1 MKKVLISEK
10 IDQTASD
17 MLTKAGFDVQ
27 VASGVDEATLTKEI
41 QGAYALI
48 LRSSKLPNA
57 VIDQADQLKII
68 SRTGTGVDNV
78 DIDDATKH
86 QVLVARVNG
95 ANAYSVA
102 EYVITQILT
111 LSRRI
116 LKSNAAFQA
125 GKITNEQGA
134 SLPGLAVKNDLNG
147 HEVRGKRL
155 AILGLGRIGRVI
167 KGLAQALGMDVVA
180 YDPYVKKADI
190 PMLTDLDEL
199 YRTSDFISVN
209 MPLTPET
216 KNMISKAQL
225 AEMKSTAFVINAG
238 RGGIVN
244 EHDLADALNSGE
256 IAGAALDVFAT
267 EPPEADNPMFT
278 AKNAILTAH
287 IGGTTVEA
295 MRAVAQGAAQA
306 VIDYA
311 NGKQPEFTVNYDKIK
326 H

>member
-190 PMLTDLDEL
+190 PMMTDLDEL

-216 KNMISKAQL
+216 KNMISKTQL

-244 EHDLADALNSGE
+244 ERDLAAALNAGE

-267 EPPEADNPMFT
+267 EPPKADNPMFT

-295 MRAVAQGAAQA
+295 MRAVAKGAAQA

-311 NGKQPEFTVNYDKIK
+311 NGKEPEFTVNYDKIK

>member
-244 EHDLADALNSGE
+244 EQDLADALNSGE